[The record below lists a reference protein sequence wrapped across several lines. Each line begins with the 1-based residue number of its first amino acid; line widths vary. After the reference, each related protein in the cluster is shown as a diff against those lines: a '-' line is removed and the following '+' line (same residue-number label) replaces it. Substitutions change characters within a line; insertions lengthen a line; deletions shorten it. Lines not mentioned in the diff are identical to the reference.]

1 MGARQDRRGHQRP
14 LSRRHFAMQIDSN
27 LCERPTISRSRTGTG
42 PGRESGW
49 GCVRARAGLLMRCL
63 WHPSKHG
70 RRYISSRKSGCNYEM
85 NILASFA
92 TVVVGIR
99 SAKSLVGAGGRRYR
113 KSIGLTLPSD

>member
-27 LCERPTISRSRTGTG
+27 LCERPSLEAVQVPVLDVR
-42 PGRESGW
+42 
-49 GCVRARAGLLMRCL
+49 VRALAGLLMRCL

-85 NILASFA
+85 SILASFA

-99 SAKSLVGAGGRRYR
+99 SAKSLWE
-113 KSIGLTLPSD
+113 

>member
-27 LCERPTISRSRTGTG
+27 LCERPSLEAVQVPVLDVRVGVRA
-42 PGRESGW
+42 
-49 GCVRARAGLLMRCL
+49 CVRALAGLLMPCL

-70 RRYISSRKSGCNYEM
+70 RRYISSRKSGCNYKM
-85 NILASFA
+85 SILASFA

-99 SAKSLVGAGGRRYR
+99 SVKSLWE
-113 KSIGLTLPSD
+113 